1 MNMDFSSLYG
11 QYDFSSMEEK
21 FESLFPTWD
30 ISFKELILAVMKGN
44 GAEVITGQ
52 VKEIFYLLTSELD
65 AVRFVCV
72 TLLLIGIISTVFMN
86 FSGIFPNQQ
95 IGDLGFKFTYLITII
110 FLIKVNAEVFTVA
123 KTGLDS
129 CISFLQVFLPCYFIV
144 VGTAGGSATAFGFY
158 QVFLIGVYMVEQ
170 VLVTLILP
178 LISCYMLLCIMN
190 GILEEER
197 LSMFIRIVKNG
208 VRTFLKVL
216 LTLAAGS
223 GLFQSAITPVIDTVK
238 MNAVKKTVEII
249 PGIGELA
256 DGSVQVLLGMSV
268 LLKNALGI
276 GFVVLLLFI
285 CAVPILKVFLFMIV
299 IKGTAALMGLSADR
313 RITGC
318 TNAFGDGIMLLLQT
332 MITAVMFF
340 LILVLI
346 VTFTANRGFM

>member
-1 MNMDFSSLYG
+1 MNIESAVIYD
-11 QYDFSSMEEK
+11 QYDFGGLEDK
-21 FESLFPTWD
+21 FESLFPAWD
-30 ISFKELILAVMKGN
+30 VSFKELILAVMSGE
-44 GAEVITGQ
+44 GMDEITRQ
-52 VKEIFYLLTSELD
+52 AKEILHMLTSELD

-95 IGDLGFKFTYLITII
+95 IGNFGFQFTYLIMII
-110 FLIKVNAEVFTVA
+110 FLLKVNAEVFSVA
-123 KTGLDS
+123 KTGLDG
-129 CISFLQVFLPCYFIV
+129 CVSFLQAFLPCYFIV
-144 VGTAGGSATAFGFY
+144 VGSAGGSATAFGFY

-170 VLVTLILP
+170 ILVKLILP
-178 LISCYMLLCIMN
+178 MVSCYMLLCIMN
-190 GILEEER
+190 GIWEEER
-197 LSMFIRIVKNG
+197 LTLFIRMLKKGI
-208 VRTFLKVL
+208 RTFLKVL

-223 GLFQSAITPVIDTVK
+223 GLFQSVITPVIDTVK

-249 PGIGELA
+249 PGVGELA
-256 DGSVQVLLGMSV
+256 DGSIQVLLGMSV

-276 GFVVLLLFI
+276 IFVVILIFV
-285 CAVPILKVFLFMIV
+285 CAIPILKVFLFMVV
-299 IKGTAALMGLSADR
+299 IKGSAALMGLSADR

-318 TNAFGDGIMLLLQT
+318 ANAFGDGIMLLLQT